1 MEWNA
6 ATRQYLDNDG
16 NPIPPSRIREYI
28 DQFIENSQKDVSDK
42 TTALRAGEITVA
54 AFFAWL
60 ADKIIN
66 MHGTA
71 AVIAYG
77 GEDEMNPDR
86 WARVGEKIYS
96 ELEYLKGF
104 EHDAKEAYAT
114 TETIAHEVAREISRS
129 HEVDPGL

>member
-60 ADKIIN
+60 AGKIIN

-71 AVIAYG
+71 AGIAYG
-77 GEDEMNPDR
+77 GGDEMDR
-86 WARVGEKIYS
+86 QRGRRARERTHA
-96 ELEYLKGF
+96 ELEAL
-104 EHDAKEAYAT
+104 ERADPDAT
-114 TETIAHEVAREISRS
+114 
-129 HEVDPGL
+129 